1 MVLEEDPFQ
10 DYFTGVDDA
19 ADLNDAYTLF
29 EEAHR
34 LFSRYISKFRAELSQ
49 CEAELKRSS
58 DKGKAPRL
66 LCSKREEELKDLRAD
81 LAKALQNEAELD
93 KKVTVILQEYGLIDP
108 FVESNTSVYQPQ
120 QKLDMIGQ
128 LRGEVDQVKADCN
141 QWKENMDQL
150 AGKKID
156 DLEAKLTATGDGIAE
171 TRAEVERTKATTDK
185 TVVVYQKDAKAAQM
199 ELRETS
205 NREKQ
210 ISDLARCQARR
221 ETLEEVHARGF
232 DFTEEIAQE
241 KTFEAARADPIMK
254 LGSKRRLL
262 PRIWLLKYIRL
273 F

>member
-150 AGKKID
+150 AGEKED
-156 DLEAKLTATGDGIAE
+156 ALANLASTEAQLWGI
-171 TRAEVERTKATTDK
+171 R
-185 TVVVYQKDAKAAQM
+185 DAKAAQM

-241 KTFEAARADPIMK
+241 KTFEADAKFLISSSDDDDDE
-254 LGSKRRLL
+254 GSQSGSDNEAGLEEEAAPEDMAPKVH
-262 PRIWLLKYIRL
+262 
-273 F
+273 